1 MPERPSIL
9 LRRPVAFDTT
19 SSKSNL
25 KLIDFV
31 ADVLRGQGIEP
42 HLVPSADGAKASLLA
57 TIGPKVPGGVVL
69 SGHTDVVPVTDQA
82 WTDDPFAV
90 VERDGR
96 LYGRGT
102 DDMKSFIA
110 VALAMVPE
118 FRARTLKVP
127 IHLAFSYDEEVGCL
141 SAPELLERIVRV
153 LPKPALAIIG
163 EPSEMKVAN
172 AHRGITAFVTTVT
185 GRPGHASAPDAGV
198 NAIAFAAECAAHLG
212 RVAGEFAAGRQP
224 GDAPVPEHTTLDVGR
239 IEGGSAVNIIAA
251 HCRFVWECRPAPGVE
266 AAEVRSM
273 LESFAEAELLPRM
286 RKVAPEAS
294 IATEQTVA
302 VPALAPKAGSPA
314 EALALSLTGQ
324 NQCGSV
330 PFASEAG
337 MFQGAGIPA
346 VVCGPGSP
354 VQAHQP
360 DEFVSLDQVDACTAF
375 IRRLG
380 GAATNSERRPVAS
393 VAGVEDRPN
402 SGRRERTMGQYQRK
416 LALLPSRYALT
427 LPFDSSRPVR

>member
-1 MPERPSIL
+1 MAGPTTPVDFI
-9 LRRPVAFDTT
+9 RRLVAFDTT

-25 KLIDFV
+25 ALIEFV
-31 ADVLRGQGIEP
+31 AGVLRGQGIKP
-42 HLVPSADGAKASLLA
+42 HLVPGADGAKASLFA
-57 TIGPKVPGGVVL
+57 TIGPNAPSGVVL

-82 WTDDPFAV
+82 WTDDPFVV

-102 DDMKSFIA
+102 ADMKGFIA

-118 FRARTLKVP
+118 FRARTLRVP

-141 SAPELLERIVRV
+141 SAPDLIERIVRV
-153 LPKPALAIIG
+153 LPKPALAIVG

-172 AHRGITAFVTTVT
+172 AHRGITTFVTTVT

-198 NAIAFAAECAAHLG
+198 NAIACAAECIAHLG
-212 RVAGEFAAGRQP
+212 RIAGEFAGDQKFGKFAADREP
-224 GDAPVPEHTTLDVGR
+224 GDPPVPEHTTLNVGR

-266 AAEVRSM
+266 AADVRSM
-273 LESFAEAELLPRM
+273 LETFTETELLPRM
-286 RKVAPEAS
+286 RKVAPEAA

-302 VPALAPKAGSPA
+302 VPALVPEVGSPA
-314 EALALSLTGQ
+314 ETLALALTGQ
-324 NQCGSV
+324 NRCGGV

-354 VQAHQP
+354 AQAHQP
-360 DEFVSLDQVDACTAF
+360 DEFVALDQVDACAAF
-375 IRRLG
+375 MHRL
-380 GAATNSERRPVAS
+380 ADWAERR
-393 VAGVEDRPN
+393 
-402 SGRRERTMGQYQRK
+402 
-416 LALLPSRYALT
+416 
-427 LPFDSSRPVR
+427 